1 MKKKRLE
8 NTGSFIV
15 SNISITVDG
24 KSYDVPENINLVEA
38 LSQNDIRVPT
48 LCWYKG
54 MDECLGTCRV
64 CTVNVN
70 GRPSAA
76 CTLKTQKDMQIE
88 FETEELK
95 DLRRSVIELLFVE
108 GNHYCPSCEKS
119 GDCLLQALAQDMEM
133 SHSRFPYEFNNYELD
148 YSGKNILLER
158 NRCVHCKR
166 CTELFSDDD
175 GHKVFSFIG
184 KGSETRVV
192 FDHERE
198 EKLSPH
204 KAKEAMDLCP
214 VGAILVKGQGFSKPY
229 GERTYEKEPLWERK

>member
-1 MKKKRLE
+1 MSKI
-8 NTGSFIV
+8 N
-15 SNISITVDG
+15 ITVDG
-24 KSYDVPENINLVEA
+24 KSFEVLENINLVEA

-64 CTVNVN
+64 CIVNVN
-70 GRPSAA
+70 GRSSAA
-76 CTLKTQKDMQIE
+76 CTLKTQEDMQIE
-88 FETEELK
+88 FDTEELR

-119 GDCLLQALAQDMEM
+119 GDCLLQAHAQDMEM
-133 SHSRFPYEFNNYELD
+133 SHSRFPYKFNNYELD

-166 CTELFSDDD
+166 CTELFRDDD

-184 KGSETRVV
+184 KGSETRVIL
-192 FDHERE
+192 DPERE
-198 EKLSPH
+198 VKLSSH

-214 VGAILVKGQGFSKPY
+214 VGAILVKGQGFTKPY

>member
-1 MKKKRLE
+1 MNK
-8 NTGSFIV
+8 I
-15 SNISITVDG
+15 NINVDG
-24 KSYDVPENINLVEA
+24 KSYKVPENINLVEA
-38 LSQNDIRVPT
+38 LSLEGIRVPT
-48 LCWYKG
+48 LCWYEG

-76 CTLKTQKDMQIE
+76 CTLKTSEEMDIE
-88 FETEELK
+88 FDTDELR
-95 DLRRSVIELLFVE
+95 DLRRAVIELLFVE

-119 GDCLLQALAQDMEM
+119 GDCLLQAQAQDMGM
-133 SHSRFPYEFNNYELD
+133 SHSRFPYEFNNYDLD

-166 CTELFSDDD
+166 CTELFADDE

-198 EKLSPH
+198 DKLSPH

-229 GERTYEKEPLWERK
+229 GERKYEKEPLWEKK